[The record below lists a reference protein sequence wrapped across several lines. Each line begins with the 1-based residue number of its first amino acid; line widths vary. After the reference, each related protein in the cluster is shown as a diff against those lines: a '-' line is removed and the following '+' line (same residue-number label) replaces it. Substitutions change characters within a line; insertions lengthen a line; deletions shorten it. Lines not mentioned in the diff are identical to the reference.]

1 LAVRRANKGTG
12 ETQVPTNGGN
22 GGDGGGGNVAQQQY
36 ELLGFTQIVNFS
48 ANPPQVSPFGTTTL
62 SWEVRWP
69 SNLHWEVT
77 VRVAGN
83 EVQGLSPGT
92 LSGSATV
99 TLDQTTIFGLT
110 AKTPLVQRVIGVL
123 TVPVNE
129 SECKLSS
136 FPAFGLTNQIKQA
149 IDQALQGRL
158 SGSTVTAGDG
168 TISIAMTLNLQ
179 GQDTMDIS
187 MQLVIQVE
195 DPTRTG
201 GQIVVTARGVAADV
215 HLSGLASLCEGACSQ
230 IAQAFMTEIA
240 NNQIVPGVLQGLND
254 QVLKA
259 AAAAKTADPQ
269 HRDFV
274 LTSLTL
280 TSTELTFVICPTG
293 TSGFENIPLTQLT
306 GNRPPKV
313 VR

>member
-1 LAVRRANKGTG
+1 M
-12 ETQVPTNGGN
+12 PTNGGN
-22 GGDGGGGNVAQQQY
+22 GNGGGGNVAQQQY

-69 SNLHWEVT
+69 SNLHSEVT

-92 LSGSATV
+92 LSGSTTV

-110 AKTPLVQRVIGVL
+110 AKTPLVQRTIGVL

-136 FPAFGLTNQIKQA
+136 FPAFLLTNQIKQA

-158 SGSTVTAGDG
+158 RDGSTVTPGDD
-168 TISIAMTLNLQ
+168 TVSIAMTLNLQ

-201 GQIVVTARGVAADV
+201 GQIVVTARGVVTDV
-215 HLSGLASLCEGACSQ
+215 HLSGIASFCEGACSQ

-240 NNQIVPGVLQGLND
+240 NNQIVPGVLKGLND
-254 QVLKA
+254 QVQQA
-259 AAAAKTADPQ
+259 ATSAKTADPQ

-280 TSTELTFVICPTG
+280 TSTELTFVVCPTG
-293 TSGFENIPLTQLT
+293 TVGLAGGFENVPLIQFM

-313 VR
+313 R